1 MSKKRVA
8 VALSGGVDSTVAALI
23 LKKDGYDV
31 LGVHMLLYTS
41 PLADESAVCAER
53 ICRTLKVPFI
63 LVDLR
68 REFERYVVDYFCR
81 EYQAGLTPNP
91 CVACN
96 RYVKFGFLLEDAR
109 SRDAEYLA
117 TGHYARIKRSVRGR
131 RLLQAKYKQK
141 DQSYFLYTLDQMK
154 LTNIIFPLGD
164 YSRAEVERIAYGEK
178 LPRTAKSSQD
188 VCFLSRE
195 NYRSFLD
202 QRFSSSAGEIVDT
215 MGQLL
220 GRHRGV
226 ASYTVGQRRGVGLAM
241 GDRAYV
247 IKIDSE
253 NNRIVLGGEEEL
265 YSGGA
270 IAEEVHWVCGEPSSV
285 AGVTAKI
292 RYKAKEVPVR
302 LSLDGASAT
311 AWFACP
317 QRAVSPGQAIVF
329 YREEEV
335 LGGGTIKSALPV
347 GEETAG

>member
-1 MSKKRVA
+1 M
-8 VALSGGVDSTVAALI
+8 ALSGGVDSSVAALI
-23 LKKDGYDV
+23 LKKAGYDV

-53 ICRTLKVPFI
+53 ICRMLKVPFI

-96 RYVKFGFLLEDAR
+96 RYVKFGFLLEEAR
-109 SRDAEYLA
+109 SRDAGYLA
-117 TGHYARIKRSVRGR
+117 TGHYARIRRSARGWH
-131 RLLQAKYKQK
+131 LLQAKYKQK
-141 DQSYFLYTLDQMK
+141 DQSYFLYMLDQMK
-154 LTNIIFPLGD
+154 LTSIIFPLGG

-178 LPRTAKSSQD
+178 LPRMAKSSQD

-215 MGQLL
+215 KGQFL

-226 ASYTVGQRRGVGLAM
+226 SSYTVGQRRGVGLAM

-247 IKIDSE
+247 IKIDSG

-270 IAEEVHWVCGEPSSV
+270 IVEEVHWVCGEPSSV

-292 RYKAKEVPVR
+292 RYKAKEVPIK
-302 LSLDGASAT
+302 LSLDGASAMV
-311 AWFACP
+311 WFACP

-335 LGGGTIKSALPV
+335 LGGGTIKSAFPA